1 MICDSLITVGA
12 WLSVMTDRKIQKVEL
27 RSFYYVAICCPF
39 CGQKVSPGHS
49 DLNDRG
55 EPLIVPCRHTL
66 FVAHD
71 EGFAYR
77 AARFDEDIGLSDE
90 DAALEAGI
98 DALTDRVSLPD
109 AVKFA
114 SYVSAPSEFG
124 CYVGFAPVDSD

>member
-1 MICDSLITVGA
+1 L
-12 WLSVMTDRKIQKVEL
+12 LS
-27 RSFYYVAICCPF
+27 F
-39 CGQKVSPGHS
+39 CGQKISPSHS
-49 DLNDRG
+49 DLNDG
-55 EPLIVPCRHTL
+55 EELSIVPCRHTL

-71 EGFAYR
+71 EGFEYR
-77 AARFDEDIGLSDE
+77 AARFDEDVGQLDE
-90 DAALEAGI
+90 DEALGGGI